1 MTAATRA
8 GKAYTVADYLLDRL
22 AECGVDRIFGVPGD
36 FTLQF
41 LEHVDAHPAIAW
53 TGSAN
58 ELGAGY
64 AADGYARVRGLGVV
78 STTFGVGEL
87 SAINAIAG
95 AYAEHVPVLS
105 LVGAPTTAVQAAARP
120 THHSLGDGDF
130 AHTSR
135 MFAEVTVACEQLAA
149 DTALEQ
155 IDRVLGAILAHSRP
169 GYLSVPAD
177 IGELPCHPPSAPLP
191 VLEETT
197 DPAALAAFADAAR
210 AFLGGTRPV
219 VLADI
224 LVHRSRAEEQ
234 LETLLRRGRLRYASM
249 LWGRRVIDESHDDY
263 IGIYTGAASA
273 SEVADEIE
281 SAERLITAG
290 VVFTDLTSGF
300 FSQRLS
306 DERRIDL
313 HTHAAIVGGERF
325 TGVRMRDALDALA
338 DILAVAEVEPRLVRD
353 MVPAAAPA
361 ETDDPLT
368 QETLWQAVASALR
381 EDDVLLADQGTSF
394 YGIAVHDMPE
404 DVLFLGQPLWAS
416 IGWALGAAVG
426 AAAGARGRR
435 TVLLTGDGAA
445 QLSVAE
451 LSTMLRLRL
460 PVLMIVVDNDGY
472 TVERAIHG
480 PDRAYNDIALWD
492 WTQLPAAFGAAAG
505 SVQTFRAGTTRELL
519 AALRAAADRP
529 TATTVIQAMVGPMD
543 IPPLLDAIAKAAASA
558 NRRSA
563 DAPS

>member
-41 LEHVDAHPAIAW
+41 LDHVDAHPAIRW

-87 SAINAIAG
+87 SALNAIAG

-130 AHTSR
+130 LHTLR
-135 MFAEVTVACEQLAA
+135 MTSEVTVAAEQLDPA
-149 DTALEQ
+149 TATEQ
-155 IDRVLGAILAHSRP
+155 IDRVLATILAHSRP

-177 IGELPCHPPSAPLP
+177 IGELPCDPPAAPLP

-197 DPAALAAFADAAR
+197 EPEALRAFTDAAR
-210 AFLGGTRPV
+210 GFLGDARPV

-234 LETLLRRGRLRYASM
+234 LENLLRRGRLRYASM

-263 IGIYTGAASA
+263 IGLYTGAASA
-273 SEVADEIE
+273 PEVAAEIE

-300 FSQRLS
+300 FSQRVS

-313 HTHAAIVGGERF
+313 HPHTAIVGMERF
-325 TGVRMRDALDALA
+325 EGVRMRDALDALA
-338 DILAVAEVEPRLVRD
+338 EILAVGDVEPRLVRD

-361 ETDDPLT
+361 ENDEPLT

-394 YGIAVHDMPE
+394 YGIAVHEMPE

-416 IGWALGAAVG
+416 IGWALGATVG

-445 QLSVAE
+445 QLSAAE

-492 WTQLPAAFGAAAG
+492 WTALPAALGATPG
-505 SVQTFRAGTTRELL
+505 SVQTFRAGSTRDLL

-558 NRRSA
+558 NRRGVEP
-563 DAPS
+563 AP

>member
-41 LEHVDAHPAIAW
+41 LDHVDAHPAIRW

-87 SAINAIAG
+87 SALNAIAG

-130 AHTSR
+130 LHTLR
-135 MFAEVTVACEQLAA
+135 MTSEVTVAAEQL
-149 DTALEQ
+149 DPTTATEQ
-155 IDRVLGAILAHSRP
+155 IDRVLAAILAHSRP

-177 IGELPCHPPSAPLP
+177 VGELPCDPPGAPLP

-197 DPAALAAFADAAR
+197 DPEALAAFTDAAR
-210 AFLGGTRPV
+210 SFLGDARPV

-224 LVHRSRAEEQ
+224 LVHRARAEES
-234 LETLLRRGRLRYASM
+234 LETLLRRARLRYASM

-263 IGIYTGAASA
+263 IGLYAGAASA
-273 SEVADEIE
+273 ADVSAELE
-281 SAERLITAG
+281 SAERVITAG

-300 FSQRLS
+300 FSQRL
-306 DERRIDL
+306 DDRRRIDVL
-313 HTHAAIVGGERF
+313 PHAATVGEARFERI
-325 TGVRMRDALDALA
+325 RMRDALEALA
-338 DILAVAEVEPRLVRD
+338 DLLAVADATPRLVRD
-353 MVPAAAPA
+353 MVPSAPP
-361 ETDDPLT
+361 EENDEPLT
-368 QETLWQAVASALR
+368 QDTLWQAVAAALR

-416 IGWALGAAVG
+416 IGWALGATVG

-460 PVLMIVVDNDGY
+460 PVLMVVVDNDGY

-492 WTQLPAAFGAAAG
+492 WTSLPAAFGASPGA
-505 SVQTFRAGTTRELL
+505 VQTFRAETTRELL

-543 IPPLLDAIAKAAASA
+543 VPPLLEAIAKAAASA
-558 NRRSA
+558 NRRGATPGS
-563 DAPS
+563 